1 LEAIMDE
8 LANLRALAEPFEL
21 ELSDA
26 EWGQLGHFLDLLTQA
41 NERMNLTRIVEREQA
56 WTRHV
61 LDSLT
66 LLPYIEAVGARHLLD
81 LGAGGG
87 FPGMPIAIVRP
98 DLPVTLL
105 EATGKK
111 ARYLAE
117 TATSM
122 GLDNVTVLSERAET
136 LGTPQGGG
144 RGAWD
149 VVTARAVGVLPVL
162 LELALPMITDGG
174 LLLAIK
180 GERAAEEIEASAK
193 ALHVLRATVEATTRT
208 PTGTIVAVRRA
219 GPIPKMYPRRPG
231 EPARAP
237 IGGVPRDRR

>member
-1 LEAIMDE
+1 MAIMDD
-8 LANLRALAEPFEL
+8 LIAVQALAKTFDL
-21 ELSDA
+21 ELSDT
-26 EWGQLGHFLDLLTQA
+26 EWGMLGQFLDLLAEA
-41 NERMNLTRIVEREQA
+41 NKRMNLTRIVDREQA
-56 WTRHV
+56 WSRHV

-66 LLPYIEAVGARHLLD
+66 LLPYIEAVEARHLLD
-81 LGAGGG
+81 LGTGGG
-87 FPGMPIAIVRP
+87 FPGIPLAIVRP

-117 TATSM
+117 TVATM
-122 GLDNVTVLSERAET
+122 GLENVTVLSERAET
-136 LGTPQGGG
+136 LGSPDGGG
-144 RGAWD
+144 RAAWD
-149 VVTARAVGVLPVL
+149 VVTARAVGGMPVL
-162 LELALPMITDGG
+162 LELALPLITDGG

-180 GERAAEEIEASAK
+180 GERAADEIEASAK
-193 ALHVLRATVEATTRT
+193 ALHILHATVETTART

-219 GPIPKMYPRRPG
+219 GPISKIYPRRPG